1 MHKFVV
7 EHILQPFAGKWVRGF
22 LLLAL
27 WTAAFIALPA
37 ISGWFLAI
45 CSVAFITASTT
56 FSYLIPSAIIRLL
69 ALLRTATRY
78 FERIENHKTTLDAQ
92 QRIQLRIFRAVAK
105 FPYFKKQVNNN
116 STLLENS
123 TQGVEQIL
131 NYILLWLL
139 PLTALVV

>member
-1 MHKFVV
+1 
-7 EHILQPFAGKWVRGF
+7 
-22 LLLAL
+22 
-27 WTAAFIALPA
+27 
-37 ISGWFLAI
+37 
-45 CSVAFITASTT
+45 
-56 FSYLIPSAIIRLL
+56 L

-139 PLTALVV
+139 PLTALVVSLVIYFVFLILFSQVIAIEFLISAAILLFIVPQLFFRKNGKLYESLKTYRDENNRNLSKVSGGG